1 MWRCQHKWSACYSP
15 FPSAYWS
22 PKCVAP
28 GTNMPS
34 LPLSSPQSLLM
45 LLELPLLL
53 LDAASITLF
62 LLSHPS
68 PFLRV
73 QSALHLSS
81 SLVLLFTPQFQSLSM
96 TTQIPPP
103 PLTSLSSVRVSPRA
117 SRPAATTHDLLILLA
132 ATGLPSPPR
141 LTTRICKTFF
151 THMLT
156 RTVARTH
163 TSTIHTQRGSQQTG
177 EGPTMHSEVHNS
189 ILTFS
194 EAWVHSTK
202 IKPHLFSAVRR
213 DVYLALTWNISERSV
228 EYKSFTF
235 GCQNYCM

>member
-1 MWRCQHKWSACYSP
+1 MVSLLLALS
-15 FPSAYWS
+15 
-22 PKCVAP
+22 KCVLIPQMRCTWHKHASP
-28 GTNMPS
+28 PS
-34 LPLSSPQSLLM
+34 PLPSPQSLLM

-132 ATGLPSPPR
+132 ATGLPTLPSLSQHEYAKHSSP
-141 LTTRICKTFF
+141 TCSHTQ
-151 THMLT
+151 
-156 RTVARTH
+156 H
-163 TSTIHTQRGSQQTG
+163 TSTIHTNNVVRNKQEKGQQCMT
-177 EGPTMHSEVHNS
+177 EVHNS

-194 EAWVHSTK
+194 EA
-202 IKPHLFSAVRR
+202 
-213 DVYLALTWNISERSV
+213 
-228 EYKSFTF
+228 
-235 GCQNYCM
+235 

>member
-1 MWRCQHKWSACYSP
+1 MVSLLLALS
-15 FPSAYWS
+15 
-22 PKCVAP
+22 KCVLIPQMRCTWHKHA
-28 GTNMPS
+28 S
-34 LPLSSPQSLLM
+34 LPPLPSPQSLLM

-81 SLVLLFTPQFQSLSM
+81 SRVLLFTPQFQSLSM

-132 ATGLPSPPR
+132 ATGLPTSPPR

-156 RTVARTH
+156 RTD
-163 TSTIHTQRGSQQTG
+163 
-177 EGPTMHSEVHNS
+177 
-189 ILTFS
+189 
-194 EAWVHSTK
+194 
-202 IKPHLFSAVRR
+202 PH
-213 DVYLALTWNISERSV
+213 
-228 EYKSFTF
+228 
-235 GCQNYCM
+235 

>member
-1 MWRCQHKWSACYSP
+1 
-15 FPSAYWS
+15 
-22 PKCVAP
+22 
-28 GTNMPS
+28 
-34 LPLSSPQSLLM
+34 M

-96 TTQIPPP
+96 TTQILPP

-132 ATGLPSPPR
+132 ATGLPSPSHNTNMQNILHPHAHTHSR
-141 LTTRICKTFF
+141 TPTHQHGHNSHTTWFATNR
-151 THMLT
+151 
-156 RTVARTH
+156 
-163 TSTIHTQRGSQQTG
+163 

-194 EAWVHSTK
+194 EV
-202 IKPHLFSAVRR
+202 
-213 DVYLALTWNISERSV
+213 
-228 EYKSFTF
+228 
-235 GCQNYCM
+235 